1 MKREFVRVAFTA
13 AAVAFTGIAQAVPIY
28 FDFTGRVNSGEPGT
42 VFGTPV
48 SGGFTLETDRIPAPI
63 LSPHNPT
70 YPTYQTSDWDPQNL
84 SEPLA
89 YFSSGSTVF
98 PDYALDY
105 ALLTFIDGCPTVCS
119 PTSADS
125 FDLLVVTQDLWT
137 PGFTGQYRIA
147 SLFLWNA
154 VNGSDTF
161 DGSTAQ
167 VIDMVSL
174 PIGSMSGFYGES
186 MSNCVD
192 GNCTLVSSSTFG
204 FSIDTLTRGVGT
216 RSVPEPG
223 TLALLA
229 AGLAGCALRRR
240 RRPA

>member
-1 MKREFVRVAFTA
+1 MKRDFVRVAFTA

-28 FDFTGRVNSGEPGT
+28 FDFTGRVNSGDPGT

-63 LSPHNPT
+63 LSPQQPIQ
-70 YPTYQTSDWDPQNL
+70 PTYQTADWDPQNL

-89 YFSSGSTVF
+89 YLSSGGNVF

-105 ALLTFIDGCPTVCS
+105 ALLTFIDGCQPGCS
-119 PTSADS
+119 PTS
-125 FDLLVVTQDLWT
+125 FDDFSIYVVTQDLWT
-137 PGFTGQYRIA
+137 PDYTGQYRLA
-147 SLFLWNA
+147 SLLLWNT
-154 VNGSDTF
+154 VNGSDAF

-174 PIGSMSGFYGES
+174 PLGNMGGFYGES
-186 MSNCVD
+186 LSDCVD
-192 GNCTLVSSSTFG
+192 GNCTLISSTSYG
-204 FSIDTLTRGVGT
+204 FSVDTLTRGVGS

-229 AGLAGCALRRR
+229 AGLAGCGLRR

>member
-13 AAVAFTGIAQAVPIY
+13 AAVAFTGIAQAVPVY
-28 FDFTGRVNSGEPGT
+28 FDFTGRVDRGDPGT

-63 LSPHNPT
+63 LSPQQPIQ
-70 YPTYQTSDWDPQNL
+70 PTYQTTDWDPQNL

-89 YFSSGSTVF
+89 HLSSGGTVF

-105 ALLTFIDGCPTVCS
+105 ALLTFIDGCQPGCS
-119 PTSADS
+119 PTSLDDFS
-125 FDLLVVTQDLWT
+125 ILVVTQTLFT
-137 PGFTGQYRIA
+137 PGYTGQYHLA
-147 SLFLWNA
+147 SLFLSSSLY
-154 VNGSDTF
+154 GSDAF

-174 PIGSMSGFYGES
+174 PLGNMSGFYGES
-186 MSNCVD
+186 LSDCVD
-192 GNCTLVSSSTFG
+192 GNCTLISSTSFG
-204 FSIDTLTRGVGT
+204 FSIDTLTRGVGS

-240 RRPA
+240 RPA